1 MNTVSLNMMMDAVKA
16 EVNPKE
22 LEKYVLAFKQLL
34 TKHPE
39 RKDRIKDVLTS
50 LISECYDESES
61 TLEKLSPISID
72 LPALY
77 DLNSICK
84 LLKIRIGSNEYK
96 NLKSK
101 ITYDRNHNH
110 LNYEK
115 TEGQKKY
122 LYSLKDLKN
131 YFLIHNLDY
140 YNLLKS
146 CEIDES

>member
-1 MNTVSLNMMMDAVKA
+1 MNTVALNMIIDDFKA

-22 LEKYVLAFKQLL
+22 LEKYVLTFKQLL

-39 RKDRIKDVLTS
+39 RKDRIKEVLTS
-50 LISECYDESES
+50 FIGVCYDDSES

-84 LLKIRIGSNEYK
+84 LLKIRTGTNEYK

-110 LNYEK
+110 LSYEK
-115 TEGQKKY
+115 TVGQKKY
-122 LYSLKDLKN
+122 LYALNDLKN

-146 CEIDES
+146 CEIVES